1 LDIIITGGTPMNED
15 RIIGTAKNAGGKLEE
30 GAGRL
35 TGDVKS
41 QVQGKAQQVAGDVQE
56 MYGQVKDKAA
66 DAAQAVREG
75 AVEAE
80 DYLRHTIESRPY
92 TTAAIAL
99 AVGFMIGRMG
109 RREHW

>member
-35 TGDVKS
+35 TGDVK
-41 QVQGKAQQVAGDVQE
+41 GKAQQVAGDVQE